1 MFKRFIEDLQ
11 HNTKKKPRKLRQ
23 NEIFVL
29 PKKKK
34 KTKKN
39 KKINKINKKRY

>member
-1 MFKRFIEDLQ
+1 MFKRFIEELQ
-11 HNTKKKPRKLRQ
+11 HNAKKKPRKLRQ

-34 KTKKN
+34 KIKKI
-39 KKINKINKKRY
+39 KKINKKKY